1 MAFLWNDLAYK
12 IEQVNI
18 LQKSF
23 MRSTPGAFLITLY
36 GSMHTMNGA
45 AFFARAISCEHIMFM
60 KSTTGD
66 KNL

>member
-1 MAFLWNDLAYK
+1 
-12 IEQVNI
+12 
-18 LQKSF
+18 
-23 MRSTPGAFLITLY
+23 MRSTPGAFLKTLY

-45 AFFARAISCEHIMFM
+45 AFFARAIPYERIMFK

>member
-1 MAFLWNDLAYK
+1 
-12 IEQVNI
+12 
-18 LQKSF
+18 
-23 MRSTPGAFLITLY
+23 MRSKPGAFLITLY

-45 AFFARAISCEHIMFM
+45 AFFARAISYERIMFM